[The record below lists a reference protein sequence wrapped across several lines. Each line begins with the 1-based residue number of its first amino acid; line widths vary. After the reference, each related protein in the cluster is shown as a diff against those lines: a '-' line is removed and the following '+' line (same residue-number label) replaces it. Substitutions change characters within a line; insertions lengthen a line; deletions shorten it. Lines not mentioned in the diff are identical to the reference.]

1 MKSLLRKKNPRYL
14 IGDHNINCLRYF
26 ENKKDSTF
34 CISLFECGA
43 IALINKPTWEAK
55 KCATIIDNIITTNI
69 CDESLIKGT
78 IEFNFL
84 DHLPIF
90 VPISTSILLQSSSP
104 LKFTKSI
111 FNKNSLAS
119 SKDQI
124 DNINWDNL
132 NSNQCS
138 ANSLYKT
145 LLCIFK
151 KIHHVNFP
159 LTEIQI
165 KPKKLKTSWL
175 SKERK
180 KSSRTKQRL
189 YILNF

>member
-55 KCATIIDNIITTNI
+55 KSATIIDNIITTNI

-78 IEFNFL
+78 IELNFL

-90 VPISTSILLQSSSP
+90 VPISTSILLKSSSP

-111 FNKNSLAS
+111 FNENSLAS
-119 SKDQI
+119 FKDQLKFQSMQYKQSLW
-124 DNINWDNL
+124 NIPM
-132 NSNQCS
+132 
-138 ANSLYKT
+138 
-145 LLCIFK
+145 
-151 KIHHVNFP
+151 NF
-159 LTEIQI
+159 
-165 KPKKLKTSWL
+165 
-175 SKERK
+175 
-180 KSSRTKQRL
+180 
-189 YILNF
+189 